1 MHREKESWR
10 AAAGRWTT
18 HPSLPAAS
26 CRRHCPARSRSRHR
40 LAGHLDAASL
50 VLRLPLGE
58 TGGDGGGAC
67 WWPSPLTCSAAFRF
81 CWFGGSPHDDD
92 DDDGHEA
99 RWAGGRAVV
108 SLPICTKYI
117 RRHGVFRT
125 KPHGTAMRTT
135 YMRQP
140 SMRAYATGPVN
151 CSSSRHTACV
161 SSAQI
166 TQRHV
171 QVLYVRTTTTCDGAR
186 ARPASIRPCRRACGP
201 APRVFRWM
209 GGVSMTIQIVNQGW
223 QTSILPPRRAMGA
236 HLTVRHTPFA
246 RVSRLYGASRLVSV
260 L

>member
-67 WWPSPLTCSAAFRF
+67 WWPSPLTCSAAFRWL
-81 CWFGGSPHDDD
+81 CWFGGSPH

-99 RWAGGRAVV
+99 RWAGGRAAV

-125 KPHGTAMRTT
+125 KRHGTACHAYYVYAPAVNAGIRNWAGQLLQFTSHGMRFLGTNHPTT
-135 YMRQP
+135 CP
-140 SMRAYATGPVN
+140 ST
-151 CSSSRHTACV
+151 
-161 SSAQI
+161 
-166 TQRHV
+166 
-171 QVLYVRTTTTCDGAR
+171 VRTYDDHMRRSARAPCIHPTVPACLRASTTSFPMDGGRVHDDPDCQSRLANKHLASSPCDGC
-186 ARPASIRPCRRACGP
+186 ASNRSPYAICTC
-201 APRVFRWM
+201 
-209 GGVSMTIQIVNQGW
+209 
-223 QTSILPPRRAMGA
+223 
-236 HLTVRHTPFA
+236 
-246 RVSRLYGASRLVSV
+246 
-260 L
+260 